1 MAKKTIITAAVTGA
15 WPKKENNPNV
25 PMTPQE
31 IADDVYACWKAGAAI
46 AHLHMRDDE
55 GNGTMDTAKFEETVN
70 LIHTKYPDCDI
81 ILNLTTSGDIHAD
94 DEIRVAHVKK
104 LKPEMASYDCG
115 SMNWL
120 NSGLFINSPKF
131 LTDCGLLFQETNTK
145 PEIEAFDPGMIGNA
159 AYYIKKGVLK
169 TPVHFQFCMGC
180 ANGIPGTMKNLIFMK
195 ETADELV
202 GKGNYTWSCFGVGH
216 SAMEMLYGAV
226 ALGGGIRV
234 GMEDNV
240 MYAKGQLAASNVQ
253 FVERAARV
261 IREYGN
267 EVATPAEAREMLGL
281 TAK

>member
-180 ANGIPGTMKNLIFMK
+180 ANGLPGTMKNLIFMK

-240 MYAKGQLAASNVQ
+240 MYAKGQLAESNVQ

>member
-131 LTDCGLLFQETNTK
+131 STDCGLLFQETNTK

-240 MYAKGQLAASNVQ
+240 MYAKGQLAESNVQ